1 MYSCNIYIQSR
12 FNGKCICENS
22 KFYADRNAAGDD
34 LIFIGF
40 AYTL

>member
-12 FNGKCICENS
+12 FIGKCICENF
-22 KFYADRNAAGDD
+22 KFYADRNAARDD

-40 AYTL
+40 AYPL